1 MEKPTSIDE
10 CKNIFIQNNLKTNKN
25 ANTTVLQFIADFI
38 YRGRSVDDAI
48 NREEIITDLFRSGYC
63 YYFAHILHEAFQ
75 KGEICWAAPFGH
87 IIWQYEGIA
96 YDIEGVYTGE
106 ATMLIPTWFMGQTIN
121 DFKHVPGIINETSE
135 QEIARMMTSWEEPVI
150 ITKEKIER
158 IAEMIT
164 NKRDQKICD
173 KYRQT
178 DENGKVRCKE
188 CPLSKSKGSYDFRCK
203 ANSHYN
209 RKEQEWEPDYW
220 EETEPIQMDE
230 NSAKALIQYRIDTIA
245 DIAGKQGMDDL
256 RLAIKALDNISSIKD
271 IIAAYSNDPTNP
283 EIYTKIKELIE
294 I

>member
-1 MEKPTSIDE
+1 MT
-10 CKNIFIQNNLKTNKN
+10 
-25 ANTTVLQFIADFI
+25 
-38 YRGRSVDDAI
+38 
-48 NREEIITDLFRSGYC
+48 
-63 YYFAHILHEAFQ
+63 
-75 KGEICWAAPFGH
+75 
-87 IIWQYEGIA
+87 
-96 YDIEGVYTGE
+96 GV
-106 ATMLIPTWFMGQTIN
+106 QTCALPI
-121 DFKHVPGIINETSE
+121 
-135 QEIARMMTSWEEPVI
+135 WEEPVI

-173 KYRQT
+173 KYSQT

-188 CPLSKSKGSYDFRCK
+188 CPLSKSKGSYDFRCN